1 MKKGEISIIT
11 CSSEYGF
18 GERGSSPNIPPNS
31 QLKLEIELMGWKGE
45 EVTEDGEVTKIILQ
59 TGQGYQTP
67 NYGADITGKWH
78 ISFSNTGLIDG
89 VLS

>member
-1 MKKGEISIIT
+1 
-11 CSSEYGF
+11 
-18 GERGSSPNIPPNS
+18 
-31 QLKLEIELMGWKGE
+31 MGWKGE

-59 TGQGYQTP
+59 AGQGYQTP

-78 ISFSNTGLIDG
+78 ISFFSTGLIDG